1 MAKILIVEDDPELS
15 GVLQDWLVS
24 EHHVVDT
31 VDDGTEA
38 DQLLRH
44 YAFDLVVLDWD
55 LPGMLGVEVCRQ
67 FRSRGGSTPILM
79 LTGKGEIKDK
89 TTGLDAGADDY
100 LTKPFHPDELSA
112 RVRALLRRPAPVTA
126 TNELKAGDLV
136 LEPGTYRVMRA
147 GKDIRLL
154 PKEFALLEF
163 LMRHPN
169 VVFSAEALIDR
180 VWSSDSDASPDTVR
194 TNIKRLRQ
202 KIDTEGQRPMIATV
216 HGVGYK
222 LEVP

>member
-1 MAKILIVEDDPELS
+1 MAKIIIVEDDRELA

-31 VDDGTEA
+31 IDNGSEA

-44 YAFDLVVLDWD
+44 YAFDLIVLDWD
-55 LPGMLGVEVCRQ
+55 LPGMPGVDVCRN
-67 FRSRGGSTPILM
+67 FRSRGGQTPILM

-89 TTGLDAGADDY
+89 TMGLDAGADDY

-112 RVRALLRRPAPVTA
+112 RVRALLRRPAPVSA

-136 LEPGTYRVMRA
+136 LEPSTYRVTRG
-147 GKDIRLL
+147 GKEVRLL

-169 VVFSAEALIDR
+169 VVFSADALIDR
-180 VWSSDSDASPDTVR
+180 VWSTESDASPDTVR

-202 KIDTEGQRPMIATV
+202 KIDADELRPVIVTV

-222 LEVP
+222 LDVP

>member
-1 MAKILIVEDDPELS
+1 MAKIIIVEDDKELA

-31 VDDGTEA
+31 VDNGSEA

-44 YAFDLVVLDWD
+44 YAFDLIVLDWD
-55 LPGMLGVEVCRQ
+55 LPGMPGVDVCRN
-67 FRSRGGSTPILM
+67 FRSRGGQTPILM

-89 TTGLDAGADDY
+89 TMGLDAGADDY

-112 RVRALLRRPAPVTA
+112 RVRALLRRPAPVSA

-136 LEPGTYRVMRA
+136 LEPSTYRVTRG
-147 GKDIRLL
+147 GKEVRLL

-169 VVFSAEALIDR
+169 VVFSADALIDR
-180 VWSSDSDASPDTVR
+180 VWSTESDASPDTVR

-202 KIDTEGQRPMIATV
+202 KIDADESRPVIVTV

-222 LEVP
+222 LDVP